1 MKHLIFSALIGCT
14 PSKEKQKE
22 PLTFKTAVVTDDKKN
37 KIARILLNLRGK
49 RVNMDYKGKIYI
61 IYEDFTTETIT
72 SN

>member
-1 MKHLIFSALIGCT
+1 MKHLIFSALIGFT

-22 PLTFKTAVVTDDKKN
+22 PVSFKYAFVVDDKKN

-49 RVNMDYKGKIYI
+49 HVNMNYKGKIYI
-61 IYEDFTTETIT
+61 IYEDFTVERIT

>member
-22 PLTFKTAVVTDDKKN
+22 PLHFKSAFVAEDKKK

-49 RVNMDYKGKIYI
+49 QVNMDYKGKIYI
-61 IYEDFTTETIT
+61 IYEDFTKESTT

>member
-1 MKHLIFSALIGCT
+1 MKSLIFTVLIGCT

-22 PLTFKTAVVTDDKKN
+22 PLVLKTAFVADDKKN

-61 IYEDFTTETIT
+61 IYEDFTTESIT